1 MVAQWEASGESAAEF
16 AGRLGVSEK
25 TVRRWSSR
33 LAAQGGEGRG
43 PEMSK
48 IVEVRAAWPPADD
61 RFEVRLPGGRRVGVP
76 ASFDGAALQR
86 LLRVLE
92 GAS

>member
-1 MVAQWEASGESAAEF
+1 
-16 AGRLGVSEK
+16 
-25 TVRRWSSR
+25 
-33 LAAQGGEGRG
+33 
-43 PEMSK
+43 MSK